1 MDTWVWKDGKK
12 TGEPVLPDSPE
23 NDNLRGLESGVQAR
37 LTGYIR
43 SGGYRLTITLVKPK
57 VN

>member
-1 MDTWVWKDGKK
+1 MHSAIMSEGSIEA
-12 TGEPVLPDSPE
+12 GGSVLPDPPE

-43 SGGYRLTITLVKPK
+43 SGGIG
-57 VN
+57 